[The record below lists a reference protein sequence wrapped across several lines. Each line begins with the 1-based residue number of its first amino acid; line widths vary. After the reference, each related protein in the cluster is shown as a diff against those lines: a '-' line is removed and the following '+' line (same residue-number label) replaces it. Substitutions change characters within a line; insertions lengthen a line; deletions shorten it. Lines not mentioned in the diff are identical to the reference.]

1 MTSRCSSVF
10 TENCVTELN
19 IDGVRTK
26 YVLSIGEHRF
36 QLHHLLTAVNE
47 CLNLPRWLQEP
58 CLQPIGGPAMTTP
71 PVRPMLDVEAYKRR
85 ARRIDK
91 FSRKFFPLAFVIFN
105 IVYWSIYCKLAG
117 PSFQLPPDG
126 DYSHATLPN

>member
-1 MTSRCSSVF
+1 MPTVM
-10 TENCVTELN
+10 
-19 IDGVRTK
+19 
-26 YVLSIGEHRF
+26 
-36 QLHHLLTAVNE
+36 A
-47 CLNLPRWLQEP
+47 
-58 CLQPIGGPAMTTP
+58 A
-71 PVRPMLDVEAYKRR
+71 PVRPVLDMEACKRR

-126 DYSHATLPN
+126 DYSEAPSPS